1 MSVSPP
7 EQRIWW
13 NEPIHK
19 VELGWIVIVFL
30 WGLFMFFFMIAWH
43 FIGDQNL
50 STETY
55 RIQPSAYEEKVEVFA
70 AQYQVG
76 EEEGVLVRYRVF
88 AVVLLEIFENFRGPG
103 MGACLEGQPF
113 GKFFQCRVRKAEGD
127 GGKRLAERLFAVDD
141 LQVILLHGN
150 RRLQQEFPIAHEDRA
165 GDFVDHRRQQNQLAG
180 FQRERPDVFFKDQIG
195 DVGDSGLPDRHIPKL

>member
-1 MSVSPP
+1 MAVTPP

-55 RIQPSAYEEKVEVFA
+55 RIQPSAYEAKVEAFTE
-70 AQYQVG
+70 QYQVG
-76 EEEGVLVRYRVF
+76 EENGVPVVRPPVGEDVYMLGR
-88 AVVLLEIFENFRGPG
+88 LWEWWPILE
-103 MGACLEGQPF
+103 L
-113 GKFFQCRVRKAEGD
+113 K
-127 GGKRLAERLFAVDD
+127 
-141 LQVILLHGN
+141 
-150 RRLQQEFPIAHEDRA
+150 
-165 GDFVDHRRQQNQLAG
+165 
-180 FQRERPDVFFKDQIG
+180 KDQSYRIHLSSVDWQHG
-195 DVGDSGLPDRHIPKL
+195 FSLQPTNINI

>member
-1 MSVSPP
+1 MAVTPP

-55 RIQPSAYEEKVEVFA
+55 RILPSKYEEKVEAFA
-70 AQYQVG
+70 EQYRVG
-76 EEEGVLVRYRVF
+76 EEEGVPVVRPPAGEDVYILGRLWEWWPIVELKKGQSYRIHLSSVDWMHGF
-88 AVVLLEIFENFRGPG
+88 SLQPTNINISVQPG
-103 MGACLEGQPF
+103 YEHVINLTPTETGEF
-113 GKFFQCRVRKAEGD
+113 GVICNEYCGIGHHLMTGRIRVTE
-127 GGKRLAERLFAVDD
+127 
-141 LQVILLHGN
+141 
-150 RRLQQEFPIAHEDRA
+150 
-165 GDFVDHRRQQNQLAG
+165 
-180 FQRERPDVFFKDQIG
+180 
-195 DVGDSGLPDRHIPKL
+195 

>member
-1 MSVSPP
+1 MSVTPP

-55 RIQPSAYEEKVEVFA
+55 RILPSKYEEKVEAFA

-76 EEEGVLVRYRVF
+76 EEEGVPVVRPPAGEDVYMLGR
-88 AVVLLEIFENFRGPG
+88 LWEWWPILE
-103 MGACLEGQPF
+103 L
-113 GKFFQCRVRKAEGD
+113 K
-127 GGKRLAERLFAVDD
+127 
-141 LQVILLHGN
+141 
-150 RRLQQEFPIAHEDRA
+150 
-165 GDFVDHRRQQNQLAG
+165 
-180 FQRERPDVFFKDQIG
+180 KDQSYRIHLSSVDWMHGFSLQPTNINISIHPGYEHVINLTPTDAGEFGIVCNEYCGIG
-195 DVGDSGLPDRHIPKL
+195 HHLMTGRIRVTE